1 MATAKALNVLICED
15 EPELR
20 EALRESFER
29 DGHRAVAV
37 SNGRDAI
44 EQAGAEQFDVML
56 LDVGLGAGSPDGYEV
71 CRELRRQRNVI
82 AIVMLTARQSEADA
96 VLGLE
101 AGADDYIV
109 KPFRPAELMSR
120 IRAILRRSNPPDAEG
135 GVITLGAVELDL
147 AQREMRVGGVPAY
160 STLGWFDDPLLNT
173 FMAFADAE
181 VARLVFHELS
191 HQLLYVKGDTAFN
204 ESFAVAVEEEGVRR
218 WLEWRADSADRNR
231 YAQFAERRGQF
242 LELIGRYRERLQGYY
257 RDTASFTPLRVDERR
272 NGKAAL
278 FAELDRDYER
288 LKLSW
293 GGFGGYDRIMGKVP
307 VTTMVT
313 TAVTTTVTP
322 VAAPNNALLAAIVT
336 YSEWLPAFR
345 HLLAKHNGDLDALY
359 GEARRLAAM
368 DRPARER
375 AVRDLL

>member
-1 MATAKALNVLICED
+1 VSLMATAKALNVLICED

-135 GVITLGAVELDL
+135 GVITIGAVELDL
-147 AQREMRVGGVPAY
+147 AQREMRVGGVP
-160 STLGWFDDPLLNT
+160 
-173 FMAFADAE
+173 
-181 VARLVFHELS
+181 
-191 HQLLYVKGDTAFN
+191 
-204 ESFAVAVEEEGVRR
+204 VAVTFSEFELLATLMRSPGTAMNRQELLRAIWGDSAYRDPRAVDVHVHHLREKIEQDPAEPQFLLTVRR
-218 WLEWRADSADRNR
+218 T
-231 YAQFAERRGQF
+231 G
-242 LELIGRYRERLQGYY
+242 YRVQ
-257 RDTASFTPLRVDERR
+257 
-272 NGKAAL
+272 
-278 FAELDRDYER
+278 
-288 LKLSW
+288 
-293 GGFGGYDRIMGKVP
+293 
-307 VTTMVT
+307 
-313 TAVTTTVTP
+313 
-322 VAAPNNALLAAIVT
+322 AP
-336 YSEWLPAFR
+336 
-345 HLLAKHNGDLDALY
+345 
-359 GEARRLAAM
+359 
-368 DRPARER
+368 
-375 AVRDLL
+375 